1 MDKNSIQNDVIDVC
15 LRRGIVFPTAEIY
28 NSYAGFYEY
37 GPVGVKLR
45 ENLMVLW
52 QQTFINSEDNV
63 HEISGSTIMPEA
75 VFDASGH
82 LDGFHDPLT
91 QCNKCNSMFRIDHLI
106 EELGLEILDEN
117 SFNEQLKN
125 NEIIC
130 PNCPGV
136 LSEPRNFNMMFKTN
150 VGPLEG
156 NTGYLRPETAQNI
169 FINFRRIEHSMRASL
184 PFGVAQIGRAY
195 RNEIS
200 PRNFLMRLREFE
212 QLELEMFVDPD
223 EINNHPNWVEVE
235 NIEIN
240 LLTRQNQSKN
250 EKPIKITIK
259 EAFDTKLIPNQ
270 YIGYYLALETMF
282 MESIGIS
289 NNLFHFREL
298 KENEVSHYS
307 SANYDLEIVFPF
319 GVFEVIGLAY
329 RTDYDLKKH
338 SEKSGAKLQINQP
351 GKGNIVPHVIE
362 PSAGLSRLIYAVML
376 SSYVYGEPNSDRD
389 WNWFNFTGAMAP
401 WEAAILPLMKKDGM
415 SEGAKEL
422 YWQLKDY
429 GLEVIYDE
437 SGKIGKR
444 YARNDEI
451 GVKYCITYDYDS
463 LEKDLITIRDRDTM
477 HQVQVK
483 IDLLPDLI
491 RQLILDILTWSDLEN
506 EFGRFK

>member
-1 MDKNSIQNDVIDVC
+1 
-15 LRRGIVFPTAEIY
+15 
-28 NSYAGFYEY
+28 
-37 GPVGVKLR
+37 
-45 ENLMVLW
+45 
-52 QQTFINSEDNV
+52 
-63 HEISGSTIMPEA
+63 
-75 VFDASGH
+75 
-82 LDGFHDPLT
+82 
-91 QCNKCNSMFRIDHLI
+91 
-106 EELGLEILDEN
+106 
-117 SFNEQLKN
+117 
-125 NEIIC
+125 
-130 PNCPGV
+130 
-136 LSEPRNFNMMFKTN
+136 
-150 VGPLEG
+150 
-156 NTGYLRPETAQNI
+156 
-169 FINFRRIEHSMRASL
+169 
-184 PFGVAQIGRAY
+184 
-195 RNEIS
+195 
-200 PRNFLMRLREFE
+200 
-212 QLELEMFVDPD
+212 
-223 EINNHPNWVEVE
+223 
-235 NIEIN
+235 
-240 LLTRQNQSKN
+240 
-250 EKPIKITIK
+250 
-259 EAFDTKLIPNQ
+259 
-270 YIGYYLALETMF
+270 
-282 MESIGIS
+282 
-289 NNLFHFREL
+289 
-298 KENEVSHYS
+298 
-307 SANYDLEIVFPF
+307 
-319 GVFEVIGLAY
+319 VFEVIGLAY

-477 HQVQVK
+477 HQVQIK

>member
-1 MDKNSIQNDVIDVC
+1 
-15 LRRGIVFPTAEIY
+15 
-28 NSYAGFYEY
+28 
-37 GPVGVKLR
+37 
-45 ENLMVLW
+45 
-52 QQTFINSEDNV
+52 
-63 HEISGSTIMPEA
+63 
-75 VFDASGH
+75 
-82 LDGFHDPLT
+82 
-91 QCNKCNSMFRIDHLI
+91 
-106 EELGLEILDEN
+106 
-117 SFNEQLKN
+117 
-125 NEIIC
+125 
-130 PNCPGV
+130 
-136 LSEPRNFNMMFKTN
+136 MFKTN

-169 FINFRRIEHSMRASL
+169 FINFRRIAHSMRASL

-259 EAFDTKLIPNQ
+259 DAFDTKLIPNQ

-298 KENEVSHYS
+298 KENEVAHYS

-351 GKGNIVPHVIE
+351 GKGNIIPHVIE

-477 HQVQVK
+477 HQVQIK